1 MINSIITLI
10 LILAIVFM
18 VILMIKN
25 KLNKI
30 IAISLS
36 CLIIAGI
43 TVLTLYPIHKKDEPN
58 LEEAQVKLNAFESEK
73 FIDAISLDVLTSI
86 GEYKVVGPKN
96 AYYIKTIK
104 YSDFYINDIV
114 FVNVI
119 SPTVAFSN
127 DLGAVVDFKAQ
138 RYITYYNKSY
148 YVKELE
154 EYCLTNF
161 EVYYKMSN
169 IESKN
174 PEDVGYDLYDDY
186 GNIIKDDRIGVKSK
200 INSNRNMIFIKEYG
214 DWFVQVEDL
223 KYFVRETKLSLKD
236 NKEDYSAEKYKIMS
250 EEMYYALINTFSP
263 NDHNMQKS
271 YVDIKMS
278 LDIIVN
284 GEIINLYNVTSIY
297 SNIYDF
303 KENVDNRGPLA

>member
-18 VILMIKN
+18 FVLMIKH
-25 KLNKI
+25 KLKKI

-43 TVLTLYPIHKKDEPN
+43 TVLTLYPIQKNDEPN

-114 FVNVI
+114 FVDVHFPYKVWYAPINTLV
-119 SPTVAFSN
+119 S
-127 DLGAVVDFKAQ
+127 FKAQ

-154 EYCLTNF
+154 EYGLTNINLQLDL
-161 EVYYKMSN
+161 VN
-169 IESKN
+169 LESKN
-174 PEDVGYDLYDDY
+174 YDDEDYDYMSDYGYFFSKERIRLLSNTNVIKKENSTNHIDDLYLQMAAFGKPIRSLNVDF
-186 GNIIKDDRIGVKSK
+186 VKY
-200 INSNRNMIFIKEYG
+200 R
-214 DWFVQVEDL
+214 D
-223 KYFVRETKLSLKD
+223 
-236 NKEDYSAEKYKIMS
+236 DYSAEKYKISNGEQYFITIMVG
-250 EEMYYALINTFSP
+250 ALDHSNT
-263 NDHNMQKS
+263 QKS
-271 YVDIKMS
+271 QLKVTLR
-278 LDIIVN
+278 LDIIKSD
-284 GEIINLYNVTSIY
+284 EIIQLYDNTH
-297 SNIYDF
+297 IYDGLF
-303 KENVDNRGPLA
+303 EASEFYLK